1 MKWKQNQ
8 LDTNKQ
14 NVSSQIAAMNA
25 ATASVITLTS
35 GTVFVIDIFFPPLHS
50 SVLVSTCF
58 SIFTFCSGCRPAG
71 GCGPPSCG
79 CSHIDHLVQLAG
91 NGQRRQ
97 AHLCF
102 DGRRGARRP
111 AHGRYASTL
120 QGLLRPAGCRQTRE
134 QQCKTKILTSH
145 LFFFCAVLQSCRP
158 ASLSLCDSLGFFNYH
173 SPSRRGISV

>member
-1 MKWKQNQ
+1 M
-8 LDTNKQ
+8 
-14 NVSSQIAAMNA
+14 
-25 ATASVITLTS
+25 
-35 GTVFVIDIFFPPLHS
+35 
-50 SVLVSTCF
+50 LVSACF

-79 CSHIDHLVQLAG
+79 CGHIDHLVQLAG

-97 AHLCF
+97 AHFCF

-134 QQCKTKILTSH
+134 QQCKKKILTSH
-145 LFFFCAVLQSCRP
+145 LFFCAVLRPCRS
-158 ASLSLCDSLGFFNYH
+158 ASLSAIRSVFLIIIRRVGEVYQFEWLIRLILSVRHHHRVGVGYNKGG
-173 SPSRRGISV
+173 SKRMMRRGGRVL